1 MINNLVKTVPFKF
14 LVVGSINTIFA
25 YFFGILSYFL
35 FYETFGII
43 FVGILNNIIGI
54 SFSFILFKVFVFKT
68 RNTNWLHEYMRSYV
82 VYGVK
87 GLFGIFI
94 LWLTIEVFKWNIY
107 ISHGL
112 SMISTVLITYKGH
125 KSYTFKHNEDGKN

>member
-1 MINNLVKTVPFKF
+1 M
-14 LVVGSINTIFA
+14 A
-25 YFFGILSYFL
+25 YKPLD
-35 FYETFGII
+35 
-43 FVGILNNIIGI
+43 V
-54 SFSFILFKVFVFKT
+54 KT
-68 RNTNWLHEYMRSYV
+68 RNTNWINEYMRSYV

-94 LWLTIEVFKWNIY
+94 LWLTIEIFKWNIY

-125 KSYTFKHNEDGKN
+125 KSYTFKHNEDGKNWEILYTYTRRRKNENNKKQKTSSMVWL

>member
-1 MINNLVKTVPFKF
+1 LKKKESIFSINLIMINNLVKTVPFKF

-82 VYGVK
+82 VYG
-87 GLFGIFI
+87 
-94 LWLTIEVFKWNIY
+94 
-107 ISHGL
+107 
-112 SMISTVLITYKGH
+112 
-125 KSYTFKHNEDGKN
+125 